1 MTAALHENSG
11 EAQARRLENVY
22 DQVATLLSQPEVA
35 QRLRT
40 ARGEN
45 EWSAMEILGHMVE
58 MIPYWLDHCR
68 KIIATT
74 GEPPS
79 LGRTPDAP
87 ERLAGIEQGAA
98 RDPDELLRLLNGEV
112 QAAARTIRQMSA
124 AERDKKGVNPNRGE
138 MTVAEVIEVLIVAHA
153 EDHLAQMQ
161 AALRT

>member
-1 MTAALHENSG
+1 MTAVLREDSG
-11 EAQARRLENVY
+11 EGQARRLEKVY
-22 DQVATLLSQPEVA
+22 DQMKTLLSQPEVA
-35 QRLRT
+35 QRLRA

-45 EWSAMEILGHMVE
+45 EWSAMEILGHVVE

-68 KIIATT
+68 KIIAAT

-98 RDPDELLRLLNGEV
+98 GNPEELLRLLNSEV
-112 QAAARTIRQMSA
+112 QTAAQTIRQMSA
-124 AERDKKGVNPNRGE
+124 VERDKKGVNPNRGE
-138 MTVAEVIEVLIVAHA
+138 MTVAEVIEVLIVTHA

-161 AALRT
+161 AVLRT

>member
-1 MTAALHENSG
+1 MTAVLPEDSG
-11 EAQARRLENVY
+11 EAQARRLEKVY
-22 DQVATLLSQPEVA
+22 DQMKTLLSQPEVA
-35 QRLRT
+35 QRLRA

-68 KIIATT
+68 KFIAAT
-74 GEPPS
+74 EKPPHF
-79 LGRTPDAP
+79 GRTLDAP
-87 ERLAGIEQGAA
+87 ERLAGVEQGTTG
-98 RDPDELLRLLNGEV
+98 DPDELLRLLNGEV
-112 QAAARTIRQMSA
+112 QTAAQAIRQMSA

-138 MTVAEVIEVLIVAHA
+138 MTVAEVIEVFIIAHA